1 MGPVSDDEPDLP
13 PADEPEPTEPTEP
26 EPAKPAR
33 PTAVPVTSPGVQI
46 ATVAIAIVVVVV
58 VALVFVFQSGK
69 DGPGTGP
76 TESTEV
82 PQAPPSDYV
91 PSRDETLPAVP
102 EVPASL
108 CPSVSLT
115 RPLTVLSFNI
125 HGAEAHSG
133 EQRLEQVADE
143 ITAWKPDI
151 VLLQEVD
158 ENRARSNG
166 VRQAE
171 VLGDL
176 TDLHWAYGGA
186 QQVRDGGPIGNAIL
200 SAYPIKESTNILLP
214 RAGGREQRA
223 AIHAVLNVD
232 GAAISVYSTHFDQ
245 GSSDARIA
253 QAQALGKAIAAD
265 PRPKIVGGDL
275 NVTPTAQ
282 VVKILRA
289 ARLGDVWAV
298 GDGVGATVPAYSPR
312 RRIDYILHDGWFQ
325 PLQSVVLRSA
335 VSDHRAVWSRIEFR
349 EELGGC
355 IKVGG

>member
-1 MGPVSDDEPDLP
+1 MGAVSDDEPDLP
-13 PADEPEPTEPTEP
+13 PADEPEAERPGP
-26 EPAKPAR
+26 KR
-33 PTAVPVTSPGVQI
+33 PTAVPVTSPAVQV
-46 ATVAIAIVVVVV
+46 ATVAIAAVVVVV

-69 DGPGTGP
+69 DGPGAGP
-76 TESTEV
+76 TESTGV
-82 PQAPPSDYV
+82 PQAPPSDFA
-91 PSRDETLPAVP
+91 PSRDESLPAVP
-102 EVPASL
+102 DVPASL

-133 EQRLEQVADE
+133 EQRLEQVASE
-143 ITAWKPDI
+143 ITAWKPDV

-171 VLGDL
+171 VLGEL
-176 TDLHWAYGGA
+176 TDMDWAYGGA

-200 SAYPIKESTNILLP
+200 SAYPIQESTNILLP

-223 AIHAVLNVD
+223 ALHAVLNVN

-245 GSSDARIA
+245 GSSDARVA
-253 QAQALGKAIAAD
+253 QARALSKAIASDA
-265 PRPKIVGGDL
+265 RPKIVGGDL
-275 NVTPTAQ
+275 NVTPSAN

-298 GDGVGATVPAYSPR
+298 GEGVGATVPAYSPR
-312 RRIDYILHDGWFQ
+312 RRIDYILHDGWFA